1 MLTAM
6 GEMFKESAPKV
17 LAATPM
23 SHAPAAATANL
34 HAVGPALSG
43 AAPMASEP
51 RNAEQQQAW
60 LMAKAAAVGQH
71 RVKQE
76 QHGTPSFQGNNQN
89 SQAAAAQ
96 PQAANTPVQPGLFV
110 PTAAATQRG
119 LDHKLRNDR
128 RSADRGVPAVPKFAV
143 PGPVTSSQRPKS
155 NSPGHVVEP
164 PQMHELIE
172 TDLFH

>member
-1 MLTAM
+1 MLTAI

-17 LAATPM
+17 LAATPI
-23 SHAPAAATANL
+23 SHAPAAATASL
-34 HAVGPALSG
+34 HAVGAALSG

-60 LMAKAAAVGQH
+60 LMAKAAAVGQRH
-71 RVKQE
+71 VKQE
-76 QHGTPSFQGNNQN
+76 QYGTSTSQGGDQT
-89 SQAAAAQ
+89 SQPTASQ
-96 PQAANTPVQPGLFV
+96 PHAANTPVQPGLFV

-119 LDHKLRNDR
+119 LDHQLRNDR

-143 PGPVTSSQRPKS
+143 PGPVTSSQRPKPD
-155 NSPGHVVEP
+155 SPGHVVEP